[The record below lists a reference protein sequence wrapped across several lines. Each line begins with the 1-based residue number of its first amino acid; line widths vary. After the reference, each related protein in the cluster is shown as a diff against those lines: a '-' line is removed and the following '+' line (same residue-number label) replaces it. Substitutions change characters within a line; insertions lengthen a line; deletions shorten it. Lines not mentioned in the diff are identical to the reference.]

1 MRTKRRWGE
10 REKRVDWGGKKGKKK
25 RTEVN
30 YDDGNFII
38 NNNNIN

>member
-1 MRTKRRWGE
+1 MGRKGGE
-10 REKRVDWGGKKGKKK
+10 SRLGGKKGKKK